1 RRLAAHARLGR
12 PRDPRATRHGR
23 AGALVV
29 GAPAAQYNDRPP
41 ALVSTRAGHGA
52 LRRLR
57 QRDRCRRT
65 GRTPAARPGRV
76 ASASPLREGELSHL
90 AMIGRLHY
98 SPSRCTVAGEKAGRH
113 TATYSAPPA
122 SGVL

>member
-1 RRLAAHARLGR
+1 VRTGVEAAQPCRTVAGPALARLALDRRLAAHTGLGR

-98 SPSRCTVAGEKAGRH
+98 SP
-113 TATYSAPPA
+113 
-122 SGVL
+122 